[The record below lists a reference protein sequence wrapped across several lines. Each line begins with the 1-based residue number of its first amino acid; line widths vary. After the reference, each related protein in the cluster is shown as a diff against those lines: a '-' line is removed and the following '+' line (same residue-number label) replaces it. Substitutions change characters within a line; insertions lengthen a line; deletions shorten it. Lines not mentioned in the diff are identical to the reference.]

1 METLWFW
8 VGTIVF
14 VGTYVLIASEKVHKT
29 VAALLGASLMMFFI
43 LPGPSHSGDKRVA
56 CVSSNDRALRY
67 EGIFRM
73 LFRILLAQCS
83 FAFRHANSSALHPAL
98 APNAAKALP
107 NARFGQVLTCG

>member
-43 LPGPSHSGDKRVA
+43 LPGPSHSGEGHESRESVVTEP
-56 CVSSNDRALRY
+56 VSYTHLRAH
-67 EGIFRM
+67 E
-73 LFRILLAQCS
+73 
-83 FAFRHANSSALHPAL
+83 
-98 APNAAKALP
+98 
-107 NARFGQVLTCG
+107 T